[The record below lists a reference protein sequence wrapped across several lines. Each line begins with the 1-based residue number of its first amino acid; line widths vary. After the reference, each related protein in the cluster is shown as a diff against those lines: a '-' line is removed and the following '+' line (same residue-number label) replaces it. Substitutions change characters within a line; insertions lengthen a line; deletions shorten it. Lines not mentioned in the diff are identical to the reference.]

1 MNFIMFAKLLLYS
14 IVFFQYLFSINLRTL
29 LNDRILY
36 IIINFN
42 FCFFQVIRDYDG
54 SIYMRPHENG
64 GLLFGGFEKES
75 KPIFHES
82 CPTDFE
88 NTTLSL
94 DLDHF
99 CEYLLF

>member
-1 MNFIMFAKLLLYS
+1 
-14 IVFFQYLFSINLRTL
+14 
-29 LNDRILY
+29 
-36 IIINFN
+36 
-42 FCFFQVIRDYDG
+42 
-54 SIYMRPHENG
+54 MRPNENG

-75 KPIFHES
+75 NPIFHES

-99 CEYLLF
+99 CEYFFKNSRFYDLRFLFILNY